1 MSKSYSWESLQPAGY
16 FSFRLFK
23 QHQPLQGIVVCS
35 DDKLT
40 NKQIEL
46 K

>member
-16 FSFRLFK
+16 LSFRLFK
-23 QHQPLQGIVVCS
+23 HQPLQGIVVCS
-35 DDKLT
+35 DEKLT

>member
-16 FSFRLFK
+16 WAFRLFK

-35 DDKLT
+35 DEKLR